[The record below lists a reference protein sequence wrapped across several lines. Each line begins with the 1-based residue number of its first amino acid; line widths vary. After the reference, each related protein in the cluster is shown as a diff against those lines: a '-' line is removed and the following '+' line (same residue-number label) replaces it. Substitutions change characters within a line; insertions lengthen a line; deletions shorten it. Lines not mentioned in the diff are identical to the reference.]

1 MNTINRTKIIATVGP
16 GCDDESVMQSLV
28 DGGVSC
34 FRINLSHGTE
44 DQKRHYFNLVKS
56 LKTPSGLRPS
66 ILADIAGPKIRVKD
80 LKNKINVK
88 RGESIVL
95 SNAKSNQN
103 AVLISKGVRFE
114 KINPGARILID
125 DGRLSLEVK
134 ELVSNQTI
142 DCVAIDD
149 GVIESGKGVNFPGI
163 PLNVP
168 VLTSQDEI
176 DLNLSM
182 LEEADWL
189 ALSFVRSPS
198 DYQFIKDKINDAGYD
213 IPIIAKIEKWEAVQN
228 LDGIIRFFD
237 AVMVARGDLGVEMP
251 IEQVP
256 LIQKEVIEK
265 ANSRGKPVII
275 ATQILDSMVN
285 RPLPTRAEV
294 SDIANAIL
302 DGSDSLMVTGETAIG
317 KHPIKVIKV
326 LSKVINKTESSI
338 DYGEYSKWSTNK
350 EINTANAISHAACAV
365 SRSQRIDVLATMT
378 HSGYTALMAA
388 RYRPAAKIIAMTPF
402 KKTCRKLAIVWGV
415 SPLLVRDYKSA
426 DEIPEVVNDEL
437 QKLRLIKKGESFVI
451 TGGVPFGVSG
461 TTNYLTVLT
470 GS

>member
-1 MNTINRTKIIATVGP
+1 MDTINRTKIIATVGP
-16 GCDDESVMQSLV
+16 GCDSKSVMQELV
-28 DGGVSC
+28 DKGVSC

-66 ILADIAGPKIRVKD
+66 ILADIAGPKIRVKS
-80 LKNKINVK
+80 LNEKTKIIKGDRVL
-88 RGESIVL
+88 L
-95 SNAKSNQN
+95 SNDNSNHN
-103 AVLISKGVRFE
+103 AILISKGVRFE
-114 KINPGARILID
+114 KVNPGARILID

-134 ELVSNQTI
+134 DLVSNQTI
-142 DCVAIDD
+142 DCVAIND
-149 GVIESGKGVNFPGI
+149 GSIESGKGVNFPGI
-163 PLNVP
+163 ALSLP

-176 DLNLSM
+176 DLNLS
-182 LEEADWL
+182 LSEETDWL

-198 DYQFIKDKINDAGYD
+198 DYQFIKDKIKDAGYST
-213 IPIIAKIEKWEAVQN
+213 PIIAKIEKWEAVEN
-228 LDGIIRFFD
+228 LEDIIRSFD

-251 IEQVP
+251 LEQVP

-265 ANSRGKPVII
+265 ANSHGKPVII
-275 ATQILDSMVN
+275 ATQILDSMVE
-285 RPLPTRAEV
+285 RPVPTRAEV
-294 SDIANAIL
+294 SDVANAIL
-302 DGSDSLMVTGETAIG
+302 DGADSLMVTGETAIG
-317 KHPIKVIKV
+317 KHPMKVIKV
-326 LSKVINKTESSI
+326 LSKVINKIESSI
-338 DYGEYSKWSTNK
+338 NYGEYSKWSTNK

-365 SRSQRIDVLATMT
+365 SRSQRIDILATMT
-378 HSGYTALMAA
+378 HSGYTARMAA

-415 SPLLVRDYKSA
+415 SPVLVRDYKSA

-437 QKLRLIKKGESFVI
+437 QKLGLIKKGESFVI
-451 TGGVPFGVSG
+451 TGGVPVGVSG